1 MRLLLLLELNFLK
14 MSFSAKDI
22 AIGHV
27 CCCFSVAFRL
37 IAQENMQS
45 NPKLGPEMCMVNIP
59 LWFLCYS
66 VGTDLIASV
75 FTLFFFFLTLL
86 ASAVFVLHLS
96 TLSQLFTESETSKIS
111 SNAEMQ

>member
-1 MRLLLLLELNFLK
+1 MKLNEAVATAR
-14 MSFSAKDI
+14 AKFPKDVFQCK
-22 AIGHV
+22 GYCHWSCLFV
-27 CCCFSVAFRL
+27 FSVAFRL

-75 FTLFFFFLTLL
+75 FTLFFFF
-86 ASAVFVLHLS
+86 
-96 TLSQLFTESETSKIS
+96 
-111 SNAEMQ
+111 